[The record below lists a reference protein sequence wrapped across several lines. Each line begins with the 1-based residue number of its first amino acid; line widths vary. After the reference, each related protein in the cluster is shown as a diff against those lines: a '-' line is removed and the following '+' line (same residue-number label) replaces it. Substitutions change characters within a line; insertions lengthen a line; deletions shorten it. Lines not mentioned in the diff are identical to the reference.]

1 VVVNFVDIF
10 GIVDHHC
17 HFSKLWK
24 WKKKLSG
31 RNIVRYTI

>member
-1 VVVNFVDIF
+1 VVVHFVDII

-24 WKKKLSG
+24 WTK
-31 RNIVRYTI
+31 T